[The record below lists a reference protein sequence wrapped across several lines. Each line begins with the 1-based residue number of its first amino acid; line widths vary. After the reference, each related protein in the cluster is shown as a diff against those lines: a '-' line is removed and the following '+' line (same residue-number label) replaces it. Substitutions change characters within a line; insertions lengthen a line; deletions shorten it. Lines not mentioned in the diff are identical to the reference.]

1 MIRKVMAQPFALCRY
16 KRFGEKMRKSGSG
29 MGTYLLVLSVILFLC
44 VPKDSYA
51 GGISTDFTEVVI
63 RNLSIGKNYA
73 IGQKVGR
80 QLRVRNKGE
89 NLIELK
95 MEVLV
100 PSKSELKE
108 GYEPIPDA
116 SWIELG
122 KDYFSIEPSKFAVTD
137 IIITVPLDKKYLG
150 KKYQAY
156 IWSHT
161 VGKGNLP
168 IALGLKSRLLLEIS
182 EKERDLSQE
191 FEGRFDFAAFPDEM
205 VLENVRLEEVC
216 DIKRVLGKVLELK
229 NLSPYHHIYEIRSIS
244 ARRAGIGVENGYE
257 DCSDPDFLTFD
268 KSKFGLK
275 GKKKA
280 KIKMYLNFP
289 EREEY
294 AGKKY
299 IFVIRIR
306 LLEEEFLLSRY
317 LKLYV
322 TTRE

>member
-1 MIRKVMAQPFALCRY
+1 
-16 KRFGEKMRKSGSG
+16 MRKTGVG
-29 MGTYLLVLSVILFLC
+29 MRAYLLILSLMLLLFL
-44 VPKDSYA
+44 PQDGNT
-51 GGISTDFTEVVI
+51 GGISTSFTEVTV
-63 RNLSIGKNYA
+63 RNLSIGKNYT
-73 IGQKVGR
+73 IGQKVNR
-80 QLRVRNKGE
+80 QLRVRNKGK
-89 NLIELK
+89 NSIELK

-116 SWIELG
+116 SWIEME
-122 KDYFSIEPSKFAVTD
+122 KDYFSVEPSKNAMTNVIVT
-137 IIITVPLDKKYLG
+137 IPRDKKYLG

-161 VGKGNLP
+161 VGKGKLP

-191 FEGRFDFAAFPDEM
+191 FAGKLDFAVFPDEM
-205 VLENVRLEEVC
+205 VLENVKIGGAY
-216 DIKRVLGKVLELK
+216 DIKKVIGKVLEVK
-229 NLSPYHHIYEIRSIS
+229 NLSRYPHIYEIRSIS
-244 ARRAGIGVENGYE
+244 AKRAGIEVEGGYE
-257 DCSDPDFLTFD
+257 DCPDPDFLTFD
-268 KSKFGLK
+268 KSDFGLK
-275 GKKKA
+275 RKKKS
-280 KIKMYLNFP
+280 KIKMHLNFP

-306 LLEEEFLLSRY
+306 LLEEEFLLNRY

-322 TTRE
+322 TTAAEF

>member
-1 MIRKVMAQPFALCRY
+1 MGKTGI
-16 KRFGEKMRKSGSG
+16 GMRAYFLILSLI
-29 MGTYLLVLSVILFLC
+29 LLLSL
-44 VPKDSYA
+44 PKDGNT
-51 GGISTDFTEVVI
+51 GGISTDFTEVTV
-63 RNLSIGKNYA
+63 RNLSIGKDSA
-73 IGQKVGR
+73 IGKKVNR
-80 QLRVRNKGE
+80 QLRVRNKGK
-89 NLIELK
+89 NSIELK

-100 PSKSELKE
+100 PSKSELKK

-116 SWIELG
+116 SWIEME
-122 KDYFSIEPSKFAVTD
+122 KDYFSVEPSENAVTD
-137 IIITVPLDKKYLG
+137 VIITIPSDKKYLG

-191 FEGRFDFAAFPDEM
+191 FAGKLDFAVFPDEM
-205 VLENVRLEEVC
+205 VLENVKIGEVC
-216 DIKRVLGKVLELK
+216 DIKKVIGKVLEVK
-229 NLSPYHHIYEIRSIS
+229 NLSRYPHIYEIRSIS
-244 ARRAGIGVENGYE
+244 AKRAGIEVGDGYE
-257 DCSDPDFLTFD
+257 DCPLPDFLTFD

-275 GKKKA
+275 KKK
-280 KIKMYLNFP
+280 KSRVKMYLNFP

-306 LLEEEFLLSRY
+306 LLEEEFLLNRY

-322 TTRE
+322 TTAAEF

>member
-1 MIRKVMAQPFALCRY
+1 MGKTCVGMRVYILTLFMI
-16 KRFGEKMRKSGSG
+16 
-29 MGTYLLVLSVILFLC
+29 LLLSL
-44 VPKDSYA
+44 PKDGNT
-51 GGISTDFTEVVI
+51 GGISTNFTEVTV
-63 RNLSIGKNYA
+63 RNLGIGKSYT
-73 IGQKVGR
+73 IGQKIDR

-89 NLIELK
+89 NSIELK
-95 MEVLV
+95 MEVLI

-108 GYEPIPDA
+108 GYEPIPDT
-116 SWIELG
+116 SWIELE

-137 IIITVPLDKKYLG
+137 VIVTVPIDKKYLG

-168 IALGLKSRLLLEIS
+168 IALGLKSKLLLEIS
-182 EKERDLSQE
+182 EQERDLSRE
-191 FEGRFDFAAFPDEM
+191 FGGKFDFAIFPDEM
-205 VLENVRLEEVC
+205 VLGNVKPGKIY
-216 DIKRVLGKVLELK
+216 DIKKVFGKLLEVK
-229 NLSPYHHIYEIRSIS
+229 NCSPYSRIYEIKSIS
-244 ARRAGIGVENGYE
+244 AEKAGIGVQNGYE
-257 DCSDPDFLTFD
+257 DCPDTGFLTFD

-275 GKKKA
+275 GRKKA

-299 IFVIRIR
+299 IFVIKIR